1 MLPGNSIH
9 RRLQRVIVLTTG
21 LSLGLA
27 CAVFLFLEWR
37 NSLAA
42 ERQAALSTARITAD
56 ASTAMLAFDSRED
69 AKKLLEAFHA
79 EPDVLVAA
87 LYDTTGK
94 LFAEYRADDA
104 KRPTPTS
111 PDDGGM
117 RFEDQR
123 LGFFHPVMED
133 GKHFGTL
140 YLRVDLRDTYARIAR
155 YGWIAALIFT
165 GALASAHFIGRVLQ
179 KTISQPILSL
189 AETAESVSQLKDYN
203 VRAVKANGGELE
215 VLTVA
220 FNQMLDTIQKQQGQL
235 RVELA
240 ERERAQQAEARDKQL
255 LATTLASI
263 GDAVIATNPQGE
275 VTFLNAEAER
285 LTGWS
290 NSDAKGRQL
299 PEVFHIIHEQ
309 TRERAENPVER
320 VLKVGSVVGLA
331 NQTVLIAKDGKETPI
346 DDSAAPIRQADG
358 PLYGVILVFRDFT
371 ERKQS
376 ADELQKAHDKLI
388 AAARAKDDFLAA
400 LSHELRTPLNP
411 VLLIASEGAEDMEM
425 TAEVRTQFATIRNNV
440 ELEARLIDD
449 LLDITRIAHGK
460 LLLSLDRVDIHSIL
474 GEALA
479 MVQAELDQKKI
490 ALTVRL
496 GAEQPVLKG
505 DAVRLQQVFWN
516 VLKNAAKFTPSGGQV
531 TVETATLAEN
541 DKVSIKITDTGIGL
555 TQEEIDRVF
564 DAFSQGDHAAVDG
577 MHRFGG
583 LGMGLTISRKLVELH
598 GGIIEATS
606 AGRNR
611 GARFE
616 IVLPVAQTKANKN
629 ISEAAVQSAT
639 EEVKETLQ
647 KTSGRRILLVEDHE
661 PTREVLKHLLTRR
674 QFNVTA
680 AGSVTEGIAAAA
692 KDKFD
697 LVVSDIGLPDG
708 SGFELMADLRS
719 KYGLRGIAL
728 TGYGMEQDVQRSKDA
743 GFVAHLIKPVR
754 MESLEKVLAEV
765 FEG

>member
-1 MLPGNSIH
+1 
-9 RRLQRVIVLTTG
+9 
-21 LSLGLA
+21 
-27 CAVFLFLEWR
+27 
-37 NSLAA
+37 
-42 ERQAALSTARITAD
+42 
-56 ASTAMLAFDSRED
+56 
-69 AKKLLEAFHA
+69 
-79 EPDVLVAA
+79 
-87 LYDTTGK
+87 
-94 LFAEYRADDA
+94 
-104 KRPTPTS
+104 
-111 PDDGGM
+111 
-117 RFEDQR
+117 
-123 LGFFHPVMED
+123 
-133 GKHFGTL
+133 
-140 YLRVDLRDTYARIAR
+140 
-155 YGWIAALIFT
+155 
-165 GALASAHFIGRVLQ
+165 
-179 KTISQPILSL
+179 
-189 AETAESVSQLKDYN
+189 
-203 VRAVKANGGELE
+203 
-215 VLTVA
+215 
-220 FNQMLDTIQKQQGQL
+220 
-235 RVELA
+235 
-240 ERERAQQAEARDKQL
+240 
-255 LATTLASI
+255 
-263 GDAVIATNPQGE
+263 
-275 VTFLNAEAER
+275 
-285 LTGWS
+285 
-290 NSDAKGRQL
+290 
-299 PEVFHIIHEQ
+299 
-309 TRERAENPVER
+309 
-320 VLKVGSVVGLA
+320 
-331 NQTVLIAKDGKETPI
+331 
-346 DDSAAPIRQADG
+346 
-358 PLYGVILVFRDFT
+358 
-371 ERKQS
+371 RKQS

-425 TAEVRTQFATIRNNV
+425 PAEVRTLFATIRNNV

-490 ALTVRL
+490 TLTVRL
-496 GAEQPVLKG
+496 GADQPVLKG

-516 VLKNAAKFTPSGGQV
+516 VLKNAAKFTPTGGQV

-541 DKVSIKITDTGIGL
+541 ERVSIKITDTGIGL

-598 GGIIEATS
+598 GGSIVATS
-606 AGRNR
+606 AGRDR
-611 GARFE
+611 GAIFE
-616 IVLPVAQTKANKN
+616 IVLPVAQTGGRKKVVEPSAH
-629 ISEAAVQSAT
+629 AAV

-647 KTSGRRILLVEDHE
+647 RKSGQRILLVEDHE
-661 PTREVLKHLLTRR
+661 PTRDVLKHLLTRR

-680 AGSVTEGIAAAA
+680 AGSIAEASEMAS

-708 SGFELMADLRS
+708 SGFELMTELRR